1 MGVHDGH
8 RKRLKTQFLIHG
20 EDFHDHQLLEL
31 LLCYAIP
38 QGDVNGLAHA
48 LLDQFGSLA
57 GVFDALPPSLTRVDG
72 VGEHTA
78 VLLKLIPKLAGR
90 YSTIRSSPGDIL
102 ASSRAARDYLLPYF
116 QTGPR
121 NEMVYLVCMD
131 AKYKVLGCHKLGEGT
146 VNAAD
151 ITPRRVVELAK
162 QVKPSPRGELEITDL
177 NRLYL
182 ERGDLRVQVL
192 GRGFAWLDTGTMD
205 SLMEASNFIYTVQ
218 NRQGLVISAP
228 EEIAYHEQW
237 ITKEE
242 LIRSAGLYGKS
253 PYGEHLRRVAADKLV
268 F

>member
-121 NEMVYLVCMD
+121 TEMVYLVCMD

-151 ITPRRVVELAK
+151 ITPRRVVELALAHNASA
-162 QVKPSPRGELEITDL
+162 VLLAHNHVSGLALPSNADLMTTQQLTAILRSVGVELLDHLIFTD
-177 NRLYL
+177 
-182 ERGDLRVQVL
+182 DDMVSLR
-192 GRGFAWLDTGTMD
+192 D
-205 SLMEASNFIYTVQ
+205 S
-218 NRQGLVISAP
+218 GLFS
-228 EEIAYHEQW
+228 
-237 ITKEE
+237 
-242 LIRSAGLYGKS
+242 G
-253 PYGEHLRRVAADKLV
+253 
-268 F
+268 

>member
-151 ITPRRVVELAK
+151 ITPRRVVELALAHNASA
-162 QVKPSPRGELEITDL
+162 VLLAHNHVSGLALPSNADLLTTETLSRVLREVGVELADHLIFTEDDMVSLKDSGLL
-177 NRLYL
+177 NGYP
-182 ERGDLRVQVL
+182 
-192 GRGFAWLDTGTMD
+192 
-205 SLMEASNFIYTVQ
+205 N
-218 NRQGLVISAP
+218 
-228 EEIAYHEQW
+228 
-237 ITKEE
+237 
-242 LIRSAGLYGKS
+242 
-253 PYGEHLRRVAADKLV
+253 PY
-268 F
+268 

>member
-48 LLDQFGSLA
+48 LLDQFSSLA

-151 ITPRRVVELAK
+151 ITPRRVVELALAHNASA
-162 QVKPSPRGELEITDL
+162 VLLAHNHVSGLALPSNADLLTTETLARVLREVGVELADHLIFTEDDMVSLKDSGLL
-177 NRLYL
+177 NGYP
-182 ERGDLRVQVL
+182 
-192 GRGFAWLDTGTMD
+192 
-205 SLMEASNFIYTVQ
+205 N
-218 NRQGLVISAP
+218 
-228 EEIAYHEQW
+228 
-237 ITKEE
+237 
-242 LIRSAGLYGKS
+242 
-253 PYGEHLRRVAADKLV
+253 PY
-268 F
+268 

>member
-131 AKYKVLGCHKLGEGT
+131 AQYKVLGCHKLGEGT

-151 ITPRRVVELAK
+151 ITPRRVVELALAHNASA
-162 QVKPSPRGELEITDL
+162 VLLAHNHVSGLALPSNADL
-177 NRLYL
+177 LTTETLARV
-182 ERGDLRVQVL
+182 LRVLFLEMADNVIFTEDDMVSL
-192 GRGFAWLDTGTMD
+192 KD
-205 SLMEASNFIYTVQ
+205 S
-218 NRQGLVISAP
+218 GLLNGYP
-228 EEIAYHEQW
+228 N
-237 ITKEE
+237 
-242 LIRSAGLYGKS
+242 
-253 PYGEHLRRVAADKLV
+253 PY
-268 F
+268 

>member
-1 MGVHDGH
+1 MGLHDGH
-8 RKRLKTQFLIHG
+8 RKRLKAQFLSHG

-38 QGDVNGLAHA
+38 QGDVNELSHA
-48 LLDQFGSLA
+48 LLERFGSLA
-57 GVFDALPPSLTRVDG
+57 GVMDALPESLQQVPG

-90 YSTIRSSPGDIL
+90 YSTIHSSPGDIL

-151 ITPRRVVELAK
+151 ITPRRVVELALAHNASA
-162 QVKPSPRGELEITDL
+162 VLLAHNHVSGLALPSNADLLTTETLARVLREVGVELADHLIFTEDDMVSLKDSGLL
-177 NRLYL
+177 NGYP
-182 ERGDLRVQVL
+182 
-192 GRGFAWLDTGTMD
+192 
-205 SLMEASNFIYTVQ
+205 N
-218 NRQGLVISAP
+218 
-228 EEIAYHEQW
+228 
-237 ITKEE
+237 
-242 LIRSAGLYGKS
+242 
-253 PYGEHLRRVAADKLV
+253 PY
-268 F
+268 

>member
-57 GVFDALPPSLTRVDG
+57 GVFDALPASLTRVDG

-90 YSTIRSSPGDIL
+90 YSTIRSAPGDIL

-151 ITPRRVVELAK
+151 ITPRRVVELALAHNASA
-162 QVKPSPRGELEITDL
+162 VLLAHNHVSGLALPSNADLLTTETLARVLREVGVELADHLIFTEDDMVSLKDSGLL
-177 NRLYL
+177 NGYP
-182 ERGDLRVQVL
+182 
-192 GRGFAWLDTGTMD
+192 
-205 SLMEASNFIYTVQ
+205 N
-218 NRQGLVISAP
+218 
-228 EEIAYHEQW
+228 
-237 ITKEE
+237 
-242 LIRSAGLYGKS
+242 
-253 PYGEHLRRVAADKLV
+253 PY
-268 F
+268 

>member
-48 LLDQFGSLA
+48 
-57 GVFDALPPSLTRVDG
+57 LTRVDG

-151 ITPRRVVELAK
+151 ITPRRVVELALAHNASA
-162 QVKPSPRGELEITDL
+162 VLLAHNHVSGLALPSNADLLTTETLARVLREVGVELADHLIFTEDDMVSLKDSGLL
-177 NRLYL
+177 NGYP
-182 ERGDLRVQVL
+182 
-192 GRGFAWLDTGTMD
+192 
-205 SLMEASNFIYTVQ
+205 N
-218 NRQGLVISAP
+218 
-228 EEIAYHEQW
+228 
-237 ITKEE
+237 
-242 LIRSAGLYGKS
+242 
-253 PYGEHLRRVAADKLV
+253 PY
-268 F
+268 

>member
-90 YSTIRSSPGDIL
+90 YSTIHSSPGDIL

-151 ITPRRVVELAK
+151 ITPRRVVELALAHNASA
-162 QVKPSPRGELEITDL
+162 VLLAHNHVSGLALPSNADLLTTETLARVLREVGVELADHLIFTEDDMVSLKDSGLL
-177 NRLYL
+177 NGYP
-182 ERGDLRVQVL
+182 
-192 GRGFAWLDTGTMD
+192 
-205 SLMEASNFIYTVQ
+205 N
-218 NRQGLVISAP
+218 
-228 EEIAYHEQW
+228 
-237 ITKEE
+237 
-242 LIRSAGLYGKS
+242 
-253 PYGEHLRRVAADKLV
+253 PY
-268 F
+268 

>member
-20 EDFHDHQLLEL
+20 EDFLDHQLLEL

-102 ASSRAARDYLLPYF
+102 ASSRAARDYLLPYV

-151 ITPRRVVELAK
+151 ITPRRVVELALAHNASA
-162 QVKPSPRGELEITDL
+162 VLLAHNHVSGLALPSNADLLTTETLARVLREVGVELADHLIFTEDDMVSLKDSGLL
-177 NRLYL
+177 NGYP
-182 ERGDLRVQVL
+182 
-192 GRGFAWLDTGTMD
+192 
-205 SLMEASNFIYTVQ
+205 N
-218 NRQGLVISAP
+218 
-228 EEIAYHEQW
+228 
-237 ITKEE
+237 
-242 LIRSAGLYGKS
+242 
-253 PYGEHLRRVAADKLV
+253 PY
-268 F
+268 

>member
-146 VNAAD
+146 ANAAD
-151 ITPRRVVELAK
+151 ITPRRVVELALAHNASA
-162 QVKPSPRGELEITDL
+162 VLLAHNHVSGLALPSNADLLTTETLARVLREVGVELADHLIFTEDDMVSLKDSGLL
-177 NRLYL
+177 NGYP
-182 ERGDLRVQVL
+182 
-192 GRGFAWLDTGTMD
+192 
-205 SLMEASNFIYTVQ
+205 N
-218 NRQGLVISAP
+218 
-228 EEIAYHEQW
+228 
-237 ITKEE
+237 
-242 LIRSAGLYGKS
+242 
-253 PYGEHLRRVAADKLV
+253 PY
-268 F
+268 

>member
-151 ITPRRVVELAK
+151 ITPRRVVELALAHNASA
-162 QVKPSPRGELEITDL
+162 VLLAHNHVSGLALPSNADL
-177 NRLYL
+177 LTTETLARV
-182 ERGDLRVQVL
+182 LREVGVEVADHL
-192 GRGFAWLDTGTMD
+192 IFTEDDMVSLKD
-205 SLMEASNFIYTVQ
+205 S
-218 NRQGLVISAP
+218 GL
-228 EEIAYHEQW
+228 
-237 ITKEE
+237 
-242 LIRSAGLYGKS
+242 RYGYPN
-253 PYGEHLRRVAADKLV
+253 PY
-268 F
+268 

>member
-57 GVFDALPPSLTRVDG
+57 GVFDALPPSLTRGDG

-151 ITPRRVVELAK
+151 ITPRRVVELALAHNASA
-162 QVKPSPRGELEITDL
+162 VLLAHNHVSGLALPSNADLLTTETLARVLREVGVELADHLIFTEDDMVSLKDSGLL
-177 NRLYL
+177 NGYP
-182 ERGDLRVQVL
+182 
-192 GRGFAWLDTGTMD
+192 
-205 SLMEASNFIYTVQ
+205 N
-218 NRQGLVISAP
+218 
-228 EEIAYHEQW
+228 
-237 ITKEE
+237 
-242 LIRSAGLYGKS
+242 
-253 PYGEHLRRVAADKLV
+253 PY
-268 F
+268 